1 MHRRAFIRGVA
12 SALFVPSVVEA
23 QPSAKV
29 YRIGYLGNF
38 PLSGA
43 PSSVRMWE
51 AFTQALQ
58 QGGYVEGRN
67 IVFEKR
73 YAEGRNE
80 RLPALAADLV
90 REDVDVIVVSA
101 AGSGAG
107 AVRDATK
114 TIPIVM
120 VGVTDPVGTGL
131 IASLS
136 HPGGNI
142 TGIVDFHAELDP
154 KRLELLKT
162 AAPKTMRVAVIGGQ
176 FGPPSTA
183 IDPYRSE
190 LASVAQAL
198 SVRLSYIDLNNPD
211 AFEKV
216 TAAIMRDRP
225 DALLV
230 GSTPVNF
237 RLRKEIADFAIAQR
251 LPTVSAQREMAA
263 AGILISYGA
272 DLASNFRTAGM
283 LVGKILSGVKPADL
297 AVEQPSKFEIVINM
311 KTAKALDLTLPQSLL
326 LRADQVIQ

>member
-1 MHRRAFIRGVA
+1 
-12 SALFVPSVVEA
+12 
-23 QPSAKV
+23 
-29 YRIGYLGNF
+29 
-38 PLSGA
+38 
-43 PSSVRMWE
+43 MWD

-58 QGGYVEGRN
+58 QGGYVEGKN
-67 IVFEKR
+67 IVFEMR

-90 REDVDVIVVSA
+90 REDVDVIVVAA
-101 AGSGAG
+101 AGSGAS

-162 AAPKTMRVAVIGGQ
+162 AAPKTTRVAVIAGQ

-211 AFEKV
+211 AFEKA

-283 LVGKILSGVKPADL
+283 LAGKILSGAKPADL
-297 AVEQPSKFEIVINM
+297 AVEQPSKFETVINM
-311 KTAKALDLTLPQSLL
+311 KTARALDLTLPQSLL

>member
-1 MHRRAFIRGVA
+1 MKLFANSCAAILMLPSMGTGDSPMHRRTFISGVA
-12 SALFVPSVVEA
+12 SGLLVSSVVVA

-38 PLSGA
+38 PLSA
-43 PSSVRMWE
+43 VPASARMWD

-58 QGGYVEGRN
+58 QGGYVEGKN
-67 IVFEKR
+67 IVFEMR

-90 REDVDVIVVSA
+90 REDVDVIVVAA
-101 AGSGAG
+101 AGSGAS

-162 AAPKTMRVAVIGGQ
+162 AAPKAMRVAVIAGQ

-211 AFEKV
+211 AFEKA
-216 TAAIMRDRP
+216 TAAIM
-225 DALLV
+225 
-230 GSTPVNF
+230 T
-237 RLRKEIADFAIAQR
+237 I
-251 LPTVSAQREMAA
+251 
-263 AGILISYGA
+263 
-272 DLASNFRTAGM
+272 
-283 LVGKILSGVKPADL
+283 
-297 AVEQPSKFEIVINM
+297 
-311 KTAKALDLTLPQSLL
+311 ALDTPGASERELKHSVFIPGLF
-326 LRADQVIQ
+326 RAGGLETAATIAEQRTGTYLAIFHSEPRAQARR